1 MVYVSVA
8 IPCALVI
15 AVPIGVPFIL
25 NCMVLPGSGMLLCV
39 SVSVAIRLIVSPL
52 NPFTGFTVIAVGV
65 LLTVRVFVL
74 LLAVY
79 VVSSRNCAS
88 IV

>member
-1 MVYVSVA
+1 MVYASVA

-15 AVPIGVPFIL
+15 AVPTGVPFIVKF
-25 NCMVLPGSGMLLCV
+25 MVLSGSGMLLCV
-39 SVSVAIRLIVSPL
+39 SVRVAIRLIVSPL
-52 NPFTGFTVIAVGV
+52 KPFAGFTVIAVGV
-65 LLTVRVFVL
+65 LLTVRVLVL
-74 LLAVY
+74 LLAVC